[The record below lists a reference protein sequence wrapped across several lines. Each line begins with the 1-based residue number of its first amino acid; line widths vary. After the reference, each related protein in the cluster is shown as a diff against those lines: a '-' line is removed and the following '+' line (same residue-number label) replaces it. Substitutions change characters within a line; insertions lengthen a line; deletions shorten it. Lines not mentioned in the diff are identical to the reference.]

1 MMTIMIMMVMMMMM
15 AMKVLYLRGLK
26 GIQSLN
32 NVTKDTTVTTGDG
45 VLFPNQCTFKLRE
58 RDILDNLGY
67 FVANFCH
74 FGLHST
80 DLYSA
85 VVAVQEVT
93 NIRYDC
99 DIESRGK
106 ERAR

>member
-32 NVTKDTTVTTGDG
+32 NVTKDTTVTIGDG
-45 VLFPNQCTFKLRE
+45 VLRA

>member
-32 NVTKDTTVTTGDG
+32 NVTKDTTVTIGDG
-45 VLFPNQCTFKLRE
+45 VLRE